1 MGNASYGIVIFS
13 GYNQRAVIAFLR
25 TLKADGIDRYCIV
38 ARDDE
43 DPVLKTVYA
52 DHVLLIRPDNLLLT
66 ERFEEY
72 TDMMKE
78 RYGWDSFLIAPNTEG
93 LNRILIDERE
103 SLEEMGYII
112 PLTDRELYIEI
123 SDKKS
128 FSRLCEK
135 NGFLIPEE
143 SEFPERYEKSFVA
156 KPICYRF
163 SGNEKVYSPVLVRSS
178 EEYEAFVSN
187 YPREAFYYQEYLDGG
202 DSIYLL
208 YYFSKNGR
216 VYSLEQKNIAQQDNG
231 GSMIIS
237 KLLGE
242 KTQMKDEISALFA
255 GVGFTG
261 FVMVEIR
268 RIDDKDYVIEANPRF
283 WGPAQLYVDAGYNL
297 FNAFLSDYGFTEG
310 EPAMDIVDPKACYYW
325 SGGISKDQ
333 DKKVNYMIYTEDKN
347 ILEAV
352 PDDIESYDIYK
363 RDDTMAIWRD
373 ESER

>member
-1 MGNASYGIVIFS
+1 MGNASCGIVIFS

-43 DPVLKTVYA
+43 DPVLKTVYE

-66 ERFEEY
+66 ERFKEY

-78 RYGWDSFLIAPNTEG
+78 KYGWDSFLVAPNTEG
-93 LNRILIDERE
+93 LNRFLIEERE
-103 SLEEMGYII
+103 SLEKMGYII

-128 FSRLCEK
+128 FSRLCKK
-135 NGFLIPEE
+135 NGFFIPEE
-143 SEFPERYEKSFVA
+143 SEFPGKYEKSFVA

-163 SGNEKVYSPVLVRSS
+163 SGDEKVYSPVLVRSS
-178 EEYEAFVSN
+178 EEYNAFVSN

-202 DSIYLL
+202 ESIYLL
-208 YYFSKNGR
+208 YYFSKKGR
-216 VYSLEQKNIAQQDNG
+216 VYSLKQKNIAQQDNG

-237 KLLGE
+237 RLMGE
-242 KTQMKDEISALFA
+242 KTQTEDEISALFA

-268 RIDDKDYVIEANPRF
+268 RIDDRDYVIEANPRF
-283 WGPAQLYVDAGYNL
+283 WGPAQLYVDSGYNL
-297 FNAFLSDYGFTEG
+297 FDAFLSDYGFTEG
-310 EPAMDIVDPKACYYW
+310 EPEMEINDPEAYYYW
-325 SGGISKDQ
+325 SGGIGNGRGHKQS
-333 DKKVNYMIYTEDKN
+333 YMIYAEDWD
-347 ILEAV
+347 ILESV
-352 PDDIESYDIYK
+352 PDCIERYDIYR
-363 RDDTMAIWRD
+363 RDDTMAIWRE
-373 ESER
+373 ESGR